1 MVAKSFSL
9 ISALSVGLLWGSV
22 GSLAPAGAQTAPT
35 PLPTLAPQ
43 ESAPTEGTL
52 QYDLAMQA
60 GYAAAQARD
69 YAEALEHFRA
79 AQLIRPQDIY
89 ARQAIFNVETYE
101 TLRQQKLPAWWWVVP
116 LLPVAA
122 MGALGLFF
130 WNLHRSQQDFLE
142 EVLERRQQFQPLQ
155 DNLRDRGVTGNTVV
169 NPALPY
175 PVQDF
180 GQAQILSSSDVGA
193 GEILA
198 PAFAPNFP
206 EDESLES
213 QIQGLNDPR
222 RRKKVIWDLARRGDS
237 RAVKP
242 LVDLMA
248 ESDAQ
253 ERSLILEALSQ
264 ISGRTLKPMNE
275 ALALSLQDLNPQV
288 RKNAV
293 RDLSRLYDVLSQI
306 SQLLADAVYDQDEE
320 VQETAKWA
328 LSQFQSPGSS
338 G

>member
-1 MVAKSFSL
+1 
-9 ISALSVGLLWGSV
+9 
-22 GSLAPAGAQTAPT
+22 
-35 PLPTLAPQ
+35 
-43 ESAPTEGTL
+43 
-52 QYDLAMQA
+52 
-60 GYAAAQARD
+60 
-69 YAEALEHFRA
+69 
-79 AQLIRPQDIY
+79 
-89 ARQAIFNVETYE
+89 
-101 TLRQQKLPAWWWVVP
+101 
-116 LLPVAA
+116 
-122 MGALGLFF
+122 
-130 WNLHRSQQDFLE
+130 LE
-142 EVLERRQQFQPLQ
+142 EVLESRQQFQPLQ
-155 DNLRDRGVTGNTVV
+155 DNLRDRGVTGNSAA

-180 GQAQILSSSDVGA
+180 GQAQILSSGDVSE

-206 EDESLES
+206 EDDALES

-222 RRKKVIWDLARRGDS
+222 CRKKVIWDLARRGDS

-248 ESDAQ
+248 ESDPQ

-264 ISGRTLKPMNE
+264 ISGRTLKPMNQ

-306 SQLLADAVYDQDEE
+306 SQLLTDATYDQDEE

-328 LSQFQSPGSS
+328 LSQFHSPGSF
-338 G
+338 